1 MDGGA
6 GILRRPITRLFSRR
20 YTVLNHHAMLT
31 LLCRPVGN
39 SDLVNG
45 YHVNV
50 SHLSSREETIKSATV
65 DLGFNVKGFR
75 AQ

>member
-1 MDGGA
+1 MDGGT
-6 GILRRPITRLFSRR
+6 GILRRPITRLFSLR
-20 YTVLNHHAMLT
+20 YPLLNHHAMPT

-50 SHLSSREETIKSATV
+50 SRLNSREEAIKSATV
-65 DLGFNVKGFR
+65 GLQCKR
-75 AQ
+75 L